1 MTLSPGPV
9 ALAAIFIWGIV
20 THVALYGWQP
30 APVGSVRLS
39 KRHWLTYVAIILP
52 LALTI
57 AALFVF
63 RQPALD
69 RFGSENVQSVL
80 FELVTIGGM
89 TIGRAT
95 YQPGWKWSVDVGPIV
110 GATRCRVEHLG
121 LVLQGRA
128 VAAFD
133 DDRIWELTPGSLFH
147 IPAEPHDSW
156 VVGDEPYV
164 SLHFLGASHYAK

>member
-1 MTLSPGPV
+1 MIPPGPTV
-9 ALAAIFIWGIV
+9 DVVLKRFE
-20 THVALYGWQP
+20 
-30 APVGSVRLS
+30 APDEVR
-39 KRHWLTYVAIILP
+39 
-52 LALTI
+52 
-57 AALFVF
+57 
-63 RQPALD
+63 
-69 RFGSENVQSVL
+69 RFTRGR
-80 FELVTIGGM
+80 FELVTIRGM

-95 YQPGWKWSVDVGPIV
+95 YEPGWKWSVDVGPTV

-133 DDRIWELTPGSLFH
+133 DGRIWELTAGSLFH

-156 VVGDEPYV
+156 VIGDEPYV